1 MKKYKTLLEIIDADW
16 IETNPDSTL
25 ELIECLV
32 HELEQRKEVIEIQNE
47 SLLMANALLSGM
59 KTKK

>member
-1 MKKYKTLLEIIDADW
+1 MKKFKELLEIIDADW
-16 IETNPDSTL
+16 IETNPETTL
-25 ELIECLV
+25 DLIECLV
-32 HELEQRKEVIEIQNE
+32 HELEQRKEFIEIQNE